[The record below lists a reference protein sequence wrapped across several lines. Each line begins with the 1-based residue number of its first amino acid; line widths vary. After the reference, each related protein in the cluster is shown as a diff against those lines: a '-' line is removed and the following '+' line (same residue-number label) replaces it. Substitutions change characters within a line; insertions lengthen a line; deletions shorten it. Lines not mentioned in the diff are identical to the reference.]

1 MFRSNVCL
9 FVFLVLLYFHLILQ
23 FSEEL
28 RGSGCLR
35 PQRSGFAESGRCLR
49 KLDHSGLNFI
59 MCQDLYSV
67 SPTVKLCV
75 HCDLRFVSIRIGLD
89 LIIVTVISRRWWWFM
104 VFLVI
109 KVIVCLFLLVSY
121 YWFHFDFRYATRSIY
136 FYNYLFVL
144 FENNSLTLSETAWVI
159 VRTFN
164 MLFSFS
170 LALHFVRKLF
180 IMLFLYQISICII
193 TGIIC
198 NGTV

>member
-1 MFRSNVCL
+1 MFSSNLCL

-35 PQRSGFAESGRCLR
+35 PQRSGFAESGRCLS

-75 HCDLRFVSIRIGLD
+75 YCDLRFMSIRIGLD

-121 YWFHFDFRYATRSIY
+121 YWFHF
-136 FYNYLFVL
+136 
-144 FENNSLTLSETAWVI
+144 
-159 VRTFN
+159 
-164 MLFSFS
+164 
-170 LALHFVRKLF
+170 
-180 IMLFLYQISICII
+180 ISGMQREAYIFII
-193 TGIIC
+193 TFLSCSKTILLPWVKLPGSLLKHLTC
-198 NGTV
+198 FLAFH

>member
-1 MFRSNVCL
+1 MCPLWFEVCVNKNWLRYYYCNSHIKRIKMIYGIFGINV
-9 FVFLVLLYFHLILQ
+9 
-23 FSEEL
+23 
-28 RGSGCLR
+28 
-35 PQRSGFAESGRCLR
+35 
-49 KLDHSGLNFI
+49 
-59 MCQDLYSV
+59 
-67 SPTVKLCV
+67 T
-75 HCDLRFVSIRIGLD
+75 
-89 LIIVTVISRRWWWFM
+89 
-104 VFLVI
+104 
-109 KVIVCLFLLVSY
+109 VCLFLLVSY
-121 YWFHFDFRYATRSIY
+121 YWFHFDSRYATRSIY

-180 IMLFLYQISICII
+180 IILFLYQISICII